1 MRSATVVTGEPAER
15 AFLVGLDTGARG
27 MDVAASVDELASL
40 VAAAGGTVVGRT
52 WQRRRAPDPHTYV
65 GKGKAEEVVGEV
77 QRLRADLL
85 VCDDELTPMQQRGLE
100 GLTKARVIDRSALIL
115 DIFARHAQS
124 KEGRV
129 QVELAQLEYQLP
141 RLHGRWKEWSRLG
154 GGIGTRGP
162 GESKLETERQTIRR
176 RLQDLRSRLE
186 EIERQREHG
195 RRSRSR
201 EGLFLAALVGY
212 TNVGKSTLLNALADA
227 DILVADQPFATLDPT
242 TRRTVLPNGTVILV
256 SDTVGFINKLP
267 PALVAA
273 FHATLEELRDADLLV
288 HVADASHPRLPERM
302 AVVDAT
308 LGQLGLQDRPR
319 LVVLNKADALRGEDG
334 RAAREALESE
344 MPTAVW
350 TSASDGTGIGELR
363 EALAREATS
372 GWRRVRVRLPHSA
385 GALVQRVREHGA
397 LRRADYT
404 ERGIEVEADV
414 PPAMAAELERA
425 AEAESRT
432 SGAQTEEFGP
442 RSST

>member
-1 MRSATVVTGEPAER
+1 MPSAKRSATTETALPEER
-15 AFLVGLDTGARG
+15 AFLVALDTGDRR
-27 MDVAASVDELASL
+27 MDVDASLDELASL
-40 VAAAGGTVVGRT
+40 VTAAGGNVVGRA
-52 WQRRRAPDPHTYV
+52 WQRRRDPDPHTYV
-65 GKGKAEEVVGEV
+65 GKGKATEVVAEL
-77 QRLRADLL
+77 QRVRADLL
-85 VCDDELTPMQQRGLE
+85 VCDDELTPTQQRGLE
-100 GLTKARVIDRSALIL
+100 GMTRAKVIDRSALIL

-141 RLHGRWKEWSRLG
+141 RLQGRWKEWSRLG

-176 RLQDLRSRLE
+176 RIQDLRSRLE
-186 EIERQREHG
+186 EIARQREHS

-227 DILVADQPFATLDPT
+227 DVLVADQPFATLDPT
-242 TRRTVLPNGTVILV
+242 VRRTALSNGTVILV

-288 HVADASHPRLPERM
+288 HVVDASHRDLHERM

-308 LGQLGLQDRPR
+308 LAQLGLQDRPR
-319 LVVLNKADALRGEDG
+319 LVVLNKADALRGPEG
-334 RAAREALESE
+334 RAAREALTSE
-344 MPTAVW
+344 MPGAVW
-350 TSASDGTGIGELR
+350 TSASRGTGIEQLR
-363 EALAREATS
+363 AALAREAS
-372 GWRRVRVRLPHSA
+372 SAWRRVRVRLPHGA
-385 GALVQRVREHGA
+385 GALVHRVREHGA

-404 ERGIEVEADV
+404 EGGIDVDADV
-414 PPAMAAELERA
+414 PAAMAAELERA
-425 AEAESRT
+425 ASTRT
-432 SGAQTEEFGP
+432 
-442 RSST
+442 